1 MIRRI
6 FGLKNEAR
14 SRKDY
19 QDVTFLGRGS
29 YGDVNKVK
37 RIFDGA
43 LFAMKKTSPA
53 NETEKEKAMRE
64 GDILKYEHPYLVKY
78 FQMFIEAECI
88 HFVMELCSN
97 GNLKEYISRNNLHP
111 LSQSNICIWTCQLAL
126 GLEFLHWNK
135 LVHRDIKEENILVND
150 KRECKLAGFGLLRD
164 DCGSTTNM
172 GTLRYCSPELV
183 NDPNTFSDKSD
194 IWALGIIVHNL
205 CTNTHLFQGSLLA
218 VLTSIEQYDKLP
230 QIDKT
235 MYTNTLQLII
245 DKTLSRESSSR
256 WSALEMSQHIL
267 TECVLTE
274 CELNIPF
281 DQWARLYQ
289 VACSGSNTTQS
300 DTRRLSHSSAN
311 SDILLNIG
319 ARIKYNDG
327 RTLLHHAIEEGKTE
341 IVEKLIAQSPEFV
354 NIKDKDGF
362 TPIHLAMKGLH
373 WDLIETLLVNGAAL
387 DGNKQLIEH
396 VFISAIKEEKAL

>member
-1 MIRRI
+1 M
-6 FGLKNEAR
+6 
-14 SRKDY
+14 
-19 QDVTFLGRGS
+19 
-29 YGDVNKVK
+29 
-37 RIFDGA
+37 
-43 LFAMKKTSPA
+43 
-53 NETEKEKAMRE
+53 
-64 GDILKYEHPYLVKY
+64 
-78 FQMFIEAECI
+78 
-88 HFVMELCSN
+88 
-97 GNLKEYISRNNLHP
+97 
-111 LSQSNICIWTCQLAL
+111 
-126 GLEFLHWNK
+126 
-135 LVHRDIKEENILVND
+135 ND
-150 KRECKLAGFGLLRD
+150 KRECKLADFGLLRG
-164 DCGSTTNM
+164 DCGSTTNT
-172 GTLRYCSPELV
+172 GTFRYCSPELV
-183 NDPNTFSDKSD
+183 NDPNKFSDKSD
-194 IWALGIIVHNL
+194 IWALGIIVHYL
-205 CTNTHLFQGSLLA
+205 CTNTHLFQGSVQA
-218 VLTSIEQYDKLP
+218 VFKSIEQYDKLP